1 MWAQQGGGSAPCS
14 SVLPPH
20 PWALPAPSAPRP
32 LVHLGPTGGAAAPSA
47 PRLYPAAC
55 RPVVPPHGP
64 QPCWDYVC
72 LFICFC
78 LNSDLFHVWFE
89 NFQTQKSKKLGR
101 IWCPCPQPTV
111 LGAGSSVYHI
121 PPCPGPGRLASC
133 WGGGSQ
139 GDAARACDEGGAG
152 GLAWPGWAG
161 AGPPYCAAD
170 LGAGWVGGGH
180 RRLLGSLQEEPGSS
194 RGRFWNAC
202 GRVQ

>member
-1 MWAQQGGGSAPCS
+1 MLLRPPAPPVGPPGPLS
-14 SVLPPH
+14 STAPGAPGPHGRGRCPECPP
-20 PWALPAPSAPRP
+20 ALPGRLPSCGAAPRP
-32 LVHLGPTGGAAAPSA
+32 SAMLG
-47 PRLYPAAC
+47 L
-55 RPVVPPHGP
+55 
-64 QPCWDYVC
+64 C